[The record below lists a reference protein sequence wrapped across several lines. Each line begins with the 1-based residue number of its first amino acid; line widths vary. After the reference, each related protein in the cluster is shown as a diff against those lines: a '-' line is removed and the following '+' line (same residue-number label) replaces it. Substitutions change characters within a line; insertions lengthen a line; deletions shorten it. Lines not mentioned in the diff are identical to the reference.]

1 MKNIKFNFNLLHQTV
16 IGENGI
22 QYGLVKKHEDTVKKA
37 MEKMKEFQ
45 NNGINFMS
53 HPFICGQINHVL
65 SYSKIL
71 KEKFKNMVIVGI
83 GGSSLGTEA
92 LYTTFREKYADSF
105 DKNSRKLYFI
115 DNYDSRTVEYLVK
128 NLDFDDTVFVVI
140 SKSGG
145 TLETM
150 APFFYIKEL
159 ILAKHDLDYLR
170 ERLVF
175 VTDQENG
182 QLNILNKELNVEKFI
197 IPSNVGGR
205 FSIFTPVGI
214 LAAKFVDIDITLMN
228 NGVKDA
234 TNDFFDIDI
243 EENDAVKYAL
253 IQAVYDME
261 RDFNINAI
269 LFYNDRFV
277 KFSQWFGQL
286 WGESLGKPSKDG
298 KKHFGTTPVFF
309 RGSTDQHSQLQQFT
323 EGKNDK
329 IYTVISYKE
338 EGEHVFKKPELEKFS
353 YIEGY
358 GFNDLLN
365 AAKIGTVKSLIE
377 KKRPVIEIE
386 ISKFTEYELGYFYQ
400 FFMLV
405 TAFTGFIFDI
415 NPFDQPGVEKGKVY
429 TIEELLKGKK

>member
-1 MKNIKFNFNLLHQTV
+1 MKNIKINFNLLHETV

-22 QYGLVKKHEDTVKKA
+22 KYGLVKKHEDTIKKA
-37 MEKMKEFQ
+37 MLKMKDFQ

-53 HPFICGQINHVL
+53 HPFVCGQINHVL
-65 SYSKIL
+65 SYSKKL
-71 KEKFKNMVIVGI
+71 REKFKNMVIVGI

-92 LYTTFREKYADSF
+92 LYTSFREKYRDAF
-105 DKNSRKLYFI
+105 DESVKKLYFI
-115 DNYDSRTVEYLVK
+115 DNYDSNTVEYL
-128 NLDFDDTVFVVI
+128 LDNINFDETVFLVI

-159 ILAKHDLDYLR
+159 ILANHDMDYLR

-182 QLNILNKELNVEKFI
+182 QLNILNQELNVEKFI

-205 FSIFTPVGI
+205 FSMFTPVGI
-214 LAAKFVDIDITLMN
+214 IAASFVGIDILDIN
-228 NGVKDA
+228 KGVKEA
-234 TNDFFDIDI
+234 TTDFFNIPIEDNDF
-243 EENDAVKYAL
+243 VKYA
-253 IQAVYDME
+253 ITQAIYDME
-261 RDFNINAI
+261 KDFNINAI
-269 LFYNDRFV
+269 LFYNDRFI
-277 KFSQWFGQL
+277 KFAEWFRQL

-298 KKHFGTTPVFF
+298 KKHFGTTPISF
-309 RGSTDQHSQLQQFT
+309 RGSTDQHSQLQLFI

-338 EGEHVFKKPELEKFS
+338 KGKHKFNKPELEKFS
-353 YIEGY
+353 YIEGKD
-358 GFNDLLN
+358 FNDLLM
-365 AAKIGTVKSLIE
+365 AAKTGTVKSLTE

-386 ISKFTEYELGYFYQ
+386 ITKFTEHELGYFYQ

-405 TAFTGFIFDI
+405 TALTGYIFDI
-415 NPFDQPGVEKGKVY
+415 NPFDQPGVELGKVY
-429 TIEELLKGKK
+429 TVEELSK